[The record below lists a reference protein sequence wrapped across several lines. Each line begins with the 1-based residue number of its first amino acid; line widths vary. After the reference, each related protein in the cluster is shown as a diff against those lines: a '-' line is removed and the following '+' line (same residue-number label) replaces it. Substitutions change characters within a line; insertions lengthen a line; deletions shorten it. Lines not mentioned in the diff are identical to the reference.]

1 MGNRAK
7 ETIKLLAIVT
17 VFAAFYF
24 WPDDWMGSIGP
35 LAQALGLAKWYARQH
50 VLLCLVP
57 AFFIAGAIGA
67 FVSQASVMKYLGP
80 EANKAV
86 SYGVAGVSGTILAVC
101 SCTVLPLFAGIY
113 RMGAGLGPA
122 MTFLYSG
129 PAINVLAIIFT
140 ARILGVEMG
149 AARVVGAVTFSIL
162 IGMAMHFIF
171 RRSDTRASQAATIN
185 PQDGQPV
192 RSLWKSAL
200 FLAGMIG
207 VLIFANWS
215 ITGEYRGLLRC
226 CPTGAV
232 TGEFTGKIVERTD
245 TQVAVRDGKG
255 QMQVYDR
262 AIVESVAPT
271 EGPVYMA
278 IHKARFFIAGIFLLA
293 TLAMLRSWFSKG
305 ETAEWI
311 GQTWGFAKQI
321 LPLLLIGVLV
331 AGFLFGMPGGGE
343 GFIPPAYVQMLLGE
357 RPDAFLASAGLAGGA
372 SEGFIRA
379 AWPVVT
385 NIFAAI
391 FAALMYFAT
400 LTEVPILQGLLNA
413 GMGGGPA
420 LTMLLAGPAV
430 SLPSMLVIASVI
442 GPQKTVVYIGLVVA
456 MSTVAG
462 LIYGWL
468 F

>member
-7 ETIKLLAIVT
+7 ETIKLLAIAA
-17 VFAAFYF
+17 VFLAFYF
-24 WPDDWMGSIGP
+24 LPEDWLSFGGP
-35 LAQALGLAKWYARQH
+35 LAQALGLAKWYAREH

-80 EANKAV
+80 DANKGVA
-86 SYGVAGVSGTILAVC
+86 YGVASVSGTILAVC

-122 MTFLYSG
+122 ITFLYSG
-129 PAINVLAIIFT
+129 PAISVLAIIFT
-140 ARILGVEMG
+140 ARILGMEMG
-149 AARVVGAVTFSIL
+149 LARVIGAVSFSVL
-162 IGMAMHFIF
+162 IGLAMHIIF
-171 RRSDTRASQAATIN
+171 RRSAAQNAQSATAN
-185 PQDGQPV
+185 LPGDQPA
-192 RSLWKSAL
+192 RPLWKSAA

-215 ITGEYRGLLRC
+215 ITGEYHGLIRC

-232 TGEFTGKIVERTD
+232 ASQFTGKIVERTD
-245 TQVAVRDGKG
+245 TQVIVRDAKG
-255 QMQVYDR
+255 QTQVYDQ
-262 AIVESVAPT
+262 ALVESVAPA

-293 TLAMLRSWFSKG
+293 TLAMLRSWFSRP
-305 ETAEWI
+305 EAAEWV
-311 GQTWGFAKQI
+311 GLTWGFAKQI
-321 LPLLLIGVLV
+321 LPLLLLGVLA
-331 AGFLFGMPGGGE
+331 AGFFFGQPGGE
-343 GFIPPAYVQMLLGE
+343 GLIPPEYVQMLLGE
-357 RPDAFLASAGLAGGA
+357 KPDAFLMSAGLSG
-372 SEGFIRA
+372 SLWEGPLRA
-379 AWPVVT
+379 AWPVLT
-385 NIFAAI
+385 NIFAAV

-400 LTEVPILQGLLNA
+400 LTEVPILQGLMAA
-413 GMGGGPA
+413 GMGKGPA
-420 LTMLLAGPAV
+420 LAMLLAGPAV

-442 GPQKTVVYIGLVVA
+442 GVRKTAVYISLVVGV
-456 MSTVAG
+456 STAAG